1 MKVIERNSPAFDD
14 SSIHD
19 LELAAITK
27 KFKIL
32 ESSFSP
38 ARDERI
44 NFIEIAQGLKDLLL
58 ESGFTIESILDTKPI
73 RIAEILGID
82 ESVVLL
88 IQLEAKKIMHQNLS
102 QRFI

>member
-1 MKVIERNSPAFDD
+1 MKVVEHDSTAYDD

-19 LELAAITK
+19 LELAVITK

-38 ARDERI
+38 IRDERI
-44 NFIEIAQGLKDLLL
+44 NFIEIAQGLKDILF
-58 ESGFTIESILDTKPI
+58 EAGFTIESILDTQPI

-88 IQLEAKKIMHQNLS
+88 IQLEAKKIL
-102 QRFI
+102 

>member
-1 MKVIERNSPAFDD
+1 MKLGEYESPVYDD

-32 ESSFSP
+32 ESSFTP
-38 ARDERI
+38 RRDERI
-44 NFIEIAQGLKDLLL
+44 NFIEIAQGLKDLLF
-58 ESGFTIESILDTKPI
+58 ESGFTIESILDTQPI

-88 IQLEAKKIMHQNLS
+88 IQAEAKKIV
-102 QRFI
+102 

>member
-1 MKVIERNSPAFDD
+1 MKVVERDSTAYDD

-19 LELAAITK
+19 LELAVITK

-38 ARDERI
+38 IRDERI
-44 NFIEIAQGLKDLLL
+44 NFIEIAQGLKDILF
-58 ESGFTIESILDTKPI
+58 ESGFTLESILDTQPI

-88 IQLEAKKIMHQNLS
+88 IQLEAKKIL
-102 QRFI
+102 

>member
-1 MKVIERNSPAFDD
+1 MKVVEHDSPAYDD

-38 ARDERI
+38 IRDERI
-44 NFIEIAQGLKDLLL
+44 NFIEIAQGLKDLLF
-58 ESGFTIESILDTKPI
+58 ESGFTIESLLGTKAI

-82 ESVVLL
+82 ESVVQL
-88 IQLEAKKIMHQNLS
+88 IQLEAKKIV
-102 QRFI
+102 

>member
-1 MKVIERNSPAFDD
+1 MKVVERDSTAYDD

-19 LELAAITK
+19 LELAVITK

-38 ARDERI
+38 IRDERI
-44 NFIEIAQGLKDLLL
+44 NFIEIAQGLKDILF
-58 ESGFTIESILDTKPI
+58 ESGFTIESILDTQPI

-88 IQLEAKKIMHQNLS
+88 IQLEAKKIL
-102 QRFI
+102 

>member
-1 MKVIERNSPAFDD
+1 MKVIERNSSAYDD
-14 SSIHD
+14 FSIHE

-44 NFIEIAQGLKDLLL
+44 NFIEIAQGLKDLLF
-58 ESGFTIESILDTKPI
+58 ESGFTIESLLNTRPI

-88 IQLEAKKIMHQNLS
+88 MQLEAKKIL
-102 QRFI
+102 

>member
-1 MKVIERNSPAFDD
+1 MEVVEHDSSAYDD

-19 LELAAITK
+19 LELSVITN
-27 KFKIL
+27 KFNIL

-38 ARDERI
+38 IRDERI
-44 NFIEIAQGLKDLLL
+44 NLIEIAQGLKDLLI
-58 ESGFTIESILDTKPI
+58 ESGFTIESILNTQAL

-88 IQLEAKKIMHQNLS
+88 IQAEAKKIVK
-102 QRFI
+102 

>member
-1 MKVIERNSPAFDD
+1 MKVIERNAPTYED

-32 ESSFSP
+32 ESSFTP

-44 NFIEIAQGLKDLLL
+44 KFIEIAQGLKDLLF
-58 ESGFTIESILDTKPI
+58 ESGFTVESLLNTKPI

-88 IQLEAKKIMHQNLS
+88 MQLEAKKIL
-102 QRFI
+102 

>member
-1 MKVIERNSPAFDD
+1 MKVVEHDSTAYDD

-19 LELAAITK
+19 LELAVITK

-38 ARDERI
+38 IRDERI
-44 NFIEIAQGLKDLLL
+44 NFIEIAQGLKDILF
-58 ESGFTIESILDTKPI
+58 ESGFTIESILDTQPI

-88 IQLEAKKIMHQNLS
+88 IQLEAKKIL
-102 QRFI
+102 

>member
-1 MKVIERNSPAFDD
+1 MEVVEHDSSAYDD
-14 SSIHD
+14 TSIHD
-19 LELAAITK
+19 LELAVITN

-38 ARDERI
+38 IRDERI
-44 NFIEIAQGLKDLLL
+44 NLIEIAQGLKDLLF
-58 ESGFTIESILDTKPI
+58 ESGFTIESILDTKAI

-88 IQLEAKKIMHQNLS
+88 IQAEAKKIV
-102 QRFI
+102 

>member
-1 MKVIERNSPAFDD
+1 MEVVEHDYSAYDD
-14 SSIHD
+14 TSIHD
-19 LELAAITK
+19 LELAVITN

-38 ARDERI
+38 IRDERI
-44 NFIEIAQGLKDLLL
+44 NLIEIAQGLKDLLF
-58 ESGFTIESILDTKPI
+58 ESGFTIESILDTKAI

-88 IQLEAKKIMHQNLS
+88 IQAEAKKIVQ
-102 QRFI
+102 

>member
-1 MKVIERNSPAFDD
+1 MKVVEHDSPAYDD
-14 SSIHD
+14 YSIHD

-38 ARDERI
+38 IRDERI
-44 NFIEIAQGLKDLLL
+44 NFIEIAQGLKDLLF
-58 ESGFTIESILDTKPI
+58 ESGFTLESILDTKAL

-88 IQLEAKKIMHQNLS
+88 IQLEAKKIV
-102 QRFI
+102 